1 MALPKASL
9 EDGKFLTVFVS
20 TIADITKP
28 TVAELKTP
36 LVALSDYLTADG
48 FKITHSQDFAD
59 DDREAS
65 PAVGQIPG
73 QEKYTDGS
81 LQVIDNTNIAS
92 ETNVAVEKLTKGTK
106 GYIVRRRGRD
116 NKEPFTSGDIVSVY
130 AVTIGIRTPVAH
142 AANARQ
148 MSTISYSADPSSQD
162 ETATVTAGA

>member
-1 MALPKASL
+1 MALPKAFL

-20 TIADITKP
+20 TIADVTKP

-73 QEKYTDGS
+73 QEKYTGGS
-81 LQVIDNTNIAS
+81 LEVIDNTNIAS
-92 ETNVAVEKLTKGTK
+92 EANVAVEKLTKGTK
-106 GYIVRRRGRD
+106 GYIVRRRGKE
-116 NKEPFTSGDIVSVY
+116 NTEPFTSGDIVSVY
-130 AVTIGIRTPVAH
+130 AVTIGIKTPVAH
-142 AANARQ
+142 SKNARQ
-148 MSTISYSADPSSQD
+148 MSTIGFSADPSSQD
-162 ETATVTAGA
+162 ETAKVAA

>member
-1 MALPKASL
+1 MALPKAFL

-81 LQVIDNTNIAS
+81 LQVVDNTNIAS
-92 ETNVAVEKLTKGTK
+92 ETNVAVEKLTKGTH
-106 GYIVRRRGRD
+106 GYIVRRRGKD
-116 NKEPFTSGDIVSVY
+116 NKEPFTADDIVSVY
-130 AVTIGIRTPVAH
+130 AVTIGIKTPVAH

-148 MSTISYSADPSSQD
+148 MSTISFSADPSSQD
-162 ETATVTAGA
+162 ETAKVVA

>member
-1 MALPKASL
+1 MALPKAFL

-36 LVALSDYLTADG
+36 LVALSDYLTANG
-48 FKITHSQDFAD
+48 FKITHSQDFAN

-81 LQVIDNTNIAS
+81 LEVIDNTNIAS
-92 ETNVAVEKLTKGTK
+92 EANVAVEKLTKGTH
-106 GYIVRRRGRD
+106 GYIVRRRGKD
-116 NKEPFTSGDIVSVY
+116 NKEPFTADDIVSVY
-130 AVTIGIRTPVAH
+130 AVTIGIKTPVAH

-148 MSTISYSADPSSQD
+148 MSTISFSADPNSQD
-162 ETATVTAGA
+162 ETAKVAA

>member
-1 MALPKASL
+1 MALPKAFL

-20 TIADITKP
+20 TIADVTKP

-65 PAVGQIPG
+65 PAVGEIPG
-73 QEKYTDGS
+73 QEKYTGGS

-92 ETNVAVEKLTKGTK
+92 ETNVAVEKLTKGTH
-106 GYIVRRRGRD
+106 GYIVRRRGKD
-116 NKEPFTSGDIVSVY
+116 NKEPFTADDIVSVY
-130 AVTIGIRTPVAH
+130 AVTIGIKTPVAH
-142 AANARQ
+142 SKNARQ
-148 MSTISYSADPSSQD
+148 MSTISFSADPSSQD
-162 ETATVTAGA
+162 ETAKVVA

>member
-1 MALPKASL
+1 MALPKAFL

-20 TIADITKP
+20 NIVDVTKP

-81 LQVIDNTNIAS
+81 LQVVDNTNIAS
-92 ETNVAVEKLTKGTK
+92 EANVAVEELTKGTH
-106 GYIVRRRGRD
+106 GYIVRRRGKD
-116 NKEPFTSGDIVSVY
+116 NKVPFAADDIVSVY
-130 AVTIGIRTPVAH
+130 AVTIGIKTPVAH
-142 AANARQ
+142 SKNARQ
-148 MSTISYSADPSSQD
+148 MSTISFSADPSSQD
-162 ETATVTAGA
+162 ETAKVVA